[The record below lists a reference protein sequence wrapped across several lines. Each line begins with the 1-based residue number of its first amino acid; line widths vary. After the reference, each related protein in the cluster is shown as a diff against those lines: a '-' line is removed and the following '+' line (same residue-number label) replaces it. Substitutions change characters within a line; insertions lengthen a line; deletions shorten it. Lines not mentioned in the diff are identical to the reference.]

1 MATRKRKSS
10 SSAAT
15 SGWLHQLRQQLSG
28 RAATFV
34 WGAIFGTAVLTLPLG
49 SVGTLDFSSWPPGFT
64 LNANAPQWLVQLR
77 DLIAP
82 QDASRSKT
90 TARGRNNINPSNIP
104 AGSFKAC
111 ADQFPAQRPVQ
122 TAHISTQWEPLA
134 LCSQAF
140 AVLHSGLTKTPLLV
154 VERLDRTRL
163 QHAAQQERTDQ
174 FYADARIRA
183 NQRAELADYQGSGY
197 DRGHLSAAA
206 NQPSAVAMV
215 DSFALSNMVPQNSA
229 HNRDVWARLESDVR
243 QYAQRAPG
251 NVYVFSGPL
260 HENKNT
266 RKIGPGKVWVPSHL
280 FKLMYDETK
289 QIAWAYVLPNRAD
302 ASLARPL
309 DYASFVQRT
318 HWDVLHGLPIK
329 GTLR

>member
-1 MATRKRKSS
+1 MATRKRKNS
-10 SSAAT
+10 T
-15 SGWLHQLRQQLSG
+15 TTTPDWLRQLRQKLSS
-28 RAATFV
+28 RTATFV
-34 WGAIFGTAVLTLPLG
+34 WGTIFGTAVLTLPLG
-49 SVGTLDFSSWPPGFT
+49 SFGSLDFSSWPPGFT
-64 LNANAPQWLVQLR
+64 LNANAPSWIVQLR
-77 DLIAP
+77 DWIAP
-82 QDASRSKT
+82 QETSRSKT
-90 TARGRNNINPSNIP
+90 TARGRSNVNPSNIP

-111 ADQFPAQRPVQ
+111 VDQFPSQRPLQLEHV
-122 TAHISTQWEPLA
+122 STQWAPLA

-174 FYADARIRA
+174 FYTDSRIPS

-197 DRGHLSAAA
+197 DRGHMSAAA
-206 NQPSAVAMV
+206 NQPSAVSMV
-215 DSFALSNMVPQNSA
+215 DSFALSNMVPQNPA

-260 HENKNT
+260 HENKST
-266 RKIGPGKVWVPSHL
+266 KKIGPGKVWVPSHL
-280 FKLMYDETK
+280 FKLMYDETN
-289 QIAWAYVLPNRAD
+289 QIAWAYVLPNRAN
-302 ASLARPL
+302 ASLTQPL

-329 GTLR
+329 GTVP